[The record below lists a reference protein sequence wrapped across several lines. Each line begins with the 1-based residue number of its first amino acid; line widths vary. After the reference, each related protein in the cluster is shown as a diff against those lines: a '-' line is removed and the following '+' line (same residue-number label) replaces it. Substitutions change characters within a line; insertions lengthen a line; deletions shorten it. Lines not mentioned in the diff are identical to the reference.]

1 MSRLA
6 RERQHTEQ
14 EKKTEQEATE
24 QQLSFRNR
32 TIPDKTLF
40 NVELYGLADRIKDIK
55 LENKQHEFCEKIRN
69 VLALFDPADHKYDE
83 KIVVFA
89 MQAVENFIIK
99 PKQGERKLA
108 VVIECVKHYFNDDVD
123 LIVKMVEILLPKIK
137 KMNIVRRNWKRI
149 ARFFLR
155 TVAERCI
162 DVAITIAFKWW
173 LLPVLLAAL

>member
-1 MSRLA
+1 MNRLERA
-6 RERQHTEQ
+6 RQHTDQ
-14 EKKTEQEATE
+14 EKNADQEVKE
-24 QQLSFRNR
+24 QLSFRNR
-32 TIPDKTLF
+32 SIPDKTLF
-40 NVELYGLADRIKDIK
+40 DVELYGLANKIKDIK

-108 VVIECVKHYFNDDVD
+108 VVVECVKNYFNDDVD

-149 ARFFLR
+149 ARFFCGR
-155 TVAERCI
+155 WQN
-162 DVAITIAFKWW
+162 D
-173 LLPVLLAAL
+173 ALTSP